1 MRCIRIRKMMSAY
14 IDDELMPADK
24 DIFLLHIGKC
34 QKCSEKLF
42 EVRAVHQLFANAEKF
57 PAPYGFTSRV
67 MAKLEPEALPGK
79 SIWDTFILRPLI
91 PRMAGVVLALAVMI
105 LGIIAGSHLVNNRAI
120 NQEQTSLKQAFAL
133 DVFQLAPP
141 DSIGGIYADI
151 MEAKNEG

>member
-1 MRCIRIRKMMSAY
+1 MGCRRIKKMMSGY
-14 IDDELMPADK
+14 IDDELTSSAK
-24 DIFLLHIGKC
+24 EAFLLHIGKC
-34 QKCSEKLF
+34 EKCSKEF
-42 EVRAVHQLFANAEKF
+42 EETQAVHLLFTNAKRT

-67 MAKLEPEALPGK
+67 MAKLEPKALPGK

-133 DVFQLAPP
+133 DVFQATPP
-141 DSIGGIYADI
+141 DSIGGVYADI